1 MAALKMLLLHRAFP
15 SSQQLIP
22 PHQNLRLQKHH
33 QLRADASP
41 ALLVFRAGLTDPG
54 NYLSSWQGED
64 CCQWKGVRC
73 SNRTGHVVELRL
85 NSLVHIFALRSNNFN
100 AAPIPQAIGGLKNLR
115 YLYLSGSNFSG
126 QVPPQI
132 GNLSKLLYLD
142 MTNIGHGLHIVRS
155 SDLAWLSRL
164 TMLQY
169 LDLSTVNLGKAIDW
183 LHVVNKLPSLVTLNL
198 AQCGLQNSI
207 PPPVHAN
214 LTSLEHLDLYGN
226 EFIFS
231 SVGAKNL
238 LWDLPSLL
246 DLDMGRCG
254 LQGSIP
260 EQLGN
265 LTSIMSLYLYENN
278 LSGSLPVLLGHLS
291 NLTILQLDNNR
302 LSGELP
308 LGIGALTKL
317 TELNLGHNNL
327 HGTITESHFGALVN
341 LRDLYLNDNSLAI
354 VFRHNWVPPFKLS
367 TASLK
372 SCKLGPKFPEWLRSQ
387 NSIYILDISN
397 TRISAPIPQWF
408 WITFSQTQHLVLS
421 RNQIS
426 GMLSPTMF
434 RKMEAETMD
443 FGDNLLVG
451 SMPKLP
457 RKLKSL
463 DLSKNN
469 LSGSLPSDFGAP
481 SLTMLALFKNSIS
494 GRIPYYF
501 CHLEKLSFM
510 DLSGNQ
516 LNGEFPNCEKRS
528 SSIFMLNLN
537 TNNLSGEFP
546 TFLSKCQDLIFLD
559 LSYNQF
565 SGMLPPWIG
574 DKLPSLALLSL
585 RSNLFFSHIPQQL
598 ATMKGLQFLDLA
610 CNNML
615 GPIPQSLANLT
626 AMVVAPQDDNKL
638 SDIGLARALMKMI
651 SLVVTKGEQLEFTS
665 GIMSMVN
672 LDLSCNILTGP
683 IPEEIGKLAALKN
696 LNLSR
701 NHLNRTIPDSIGDIH
716 SLESLDLS
724 HNEFGGEIPPN
735 LSNLL
740 SLSHLNLSHNNLTGR
755 IPSGNQLQTLDDQA
769 SIYIGNPGL
778 CGPPLSKNCS
788 QTGLPPA
795 SPEGNEDGDGTV
807 FFFLAMGSGYVMGL
821 WTIFCLFLFKKNWR
835 IICFLFS
842 DRLYD
847 WVYVQVALGWTIF
860 IRENIEADHE
870 IRITLN

>member
-1 MAALKMLLLHRAFP
+1 MATLKMLLLVILTASCLLFLP
-15 SSQQLIP
+15 TTQSTTSEPAPAVSSSTSSRCIP
-22 PHQNLRLQKHH
+22 RE
-33 QLRADASP
+33 RD

-85 NSLVHIFALRSNNFN
+85 NSLVHVNSSIGLRDGQMSPSLLGLRHLRSLDLRSNNFN

-115 YLYLSGSNFSG
+115 YLYRCGSNFSG
-126 QVPPQI
+126 QMPPQI

-142 MTNIGHGLHIVRS
+142 MTNIGHGLHIVHS

-169 LDLSTVNLGKAIDW
+169 LDLSTVNLGKATDW

-198 AQCGLQNSI
+198 AQCVLQNSI
-207 PPPVHAN
+207 PPAVHSN

-246 DLDMGRCG
+246 ELDMGRCG

-265 LTSIMSLYLYENN
+265 LTSIMSLYIYENN
-278 LSGSLPVLLGHLS
+278 LSGSLPVQLGHHS
-291 NLTILQLDNNR
+291 NLTILQLDNNS
-302 LSGELP
+302 LSGELL

-317 TELNLGHNNL
+317 TVLNLGHNNL
-327 HGTITESHFGALVN
+327 HGTITESHFGTLVN
-341 LRDLYLNDNSLAI
+341 MTDLYLNDNSLAI
-354 VFRHNWVPPFKLS
+354 VFQHNWVPPFKLS
-367 TASLK
+367 TAALK

-397 TRISAPIPQWF
+397 TRIAAPIPQWF

-426 GMLSPTMF
+426 GMLSPPMF
-434 RKMEAETMD
+434 RKMEAETID
-443 FGDNLLVG
+443 FSDNLLVG
-451 SMPKLP
+451 SMTKLP

-463 DLSKNN
+463 DFSRNN
-469 LSGSLPSDFGAP
+469 LSWSLPSDFGAP

-494 GRIPYYF
+494 GRIPYYV
-501 CHLEKLSFM
+501 CHLEKLGFL

-516 LNGEFPNCEKRS
+516 LHGEFPNCEGS
-528 SSIFMLNLN
+528 
-537 TNNLSGEFP
+537 
-546 TFLSKCQDLIFLD
+546 FLGCYPK
-559 LSYNQF
+559 
-565 SGMLPPWIG
+565 WIG
-574 DKLPSLALLSL
+574 DKLPSLAFLSL
-585 RSNLFFSHIPQQL
+585 RSNLFFGHIPQQL
-598 ATMKGLQFLDLA
+598 AKMKGLQFLDLA
-610 CNNML
+610 CNNMS

-626 AMVVAPQDDNKL
+626 AIVVAPQDDNKL
-638 SDIGLARALMKMI
+638 SDIGNYGE
-651 SLVVTKGEQLEFTS
+651 SFNEDDVVSYTDTSSVVTKGQQLEFTS
-665 GIMSMVN
+665 GIMYMVN

-683 IPEEIGKLAALKN
+683 IPEEIGKLAGLKN

-740 SLSHLNLSHNNLTGR
+740 SMSHLNLSHNNLTGR
-755 IPSGNQLQTLDDQA
+755 IPSRNQLQTLDDQT

-778 CGPPLSKNCS
+778 CGPPMSKNCS
-788 QTGLPPA
+788 ETDLTPA
-795 SPEGNEDGDGTV
+795 SPEENKDEGDTIS
-807 FFFLAMGSGYVMGL
+807 FFLALSSGYVTGL

-847 WVYVQVALGWTIF
+847 WVYLQVALGWTF
-860 IRENIEADHE
+860 LIRGNTEAAHE
-870 IRITLN
+870 I